1 MIARRT
7 FIAGLGAAAGSS
19 MVWPLAAW
27 AQQPTVP
34 VVGVL
39 SVGEPDAAAATTLV
53 SSLRQGLSEA
63 GFVDGRN
70 MAIEFRWAGNGY
82 ERLPELA
89 ADLVRRGVGVI
100 VTPGVPAAA
109 AAKAATS
116 TIPIVFSIGADPVA
130 LGLVTSF
137 NRPGANMTGVASL
150 GIELGAKTLELLHEV
165 VPAARHIGLLVNPEN
180 PSRQALTRD
189 LPTAARKLGLE
200 LQILEAR
207 TDPDLDRVVGN
218 VRQSGVEGLVIANE
232 ALLFRN
238 SARLAALTLRAAIP
252 AIHVDP
258 AFAAAGGLMSYG
270 TNRTESMRQVGLYAG
285 RILKGEKPADLPVQ
299 QPTRYELII
308 NLRTARMLGLSVPL
322 TLQAAADEVIE

>member
-1 MIARRT
+1 MRLGRREFVT
-7 FIAGLGAAAGSS
+7 LLGGAAA
-19 MVWPLAAW
+19 AAASPIAAR
-27 AQQPTVP
+27 AQQPVVP
-34 VVGVL
+34 VVGL
-39 SVGEPDAAAATTLV
+39 LNAGDPGATATLV
-53 SSLRQGLSEA
+53 LPSLRQGLSEA
-63 GFVDGRN
+63 GFVEGSN
-70 MAIEFRWAGNGY
+70 MAIETRWAADRY

-89 ADLVRRGVGVI
+89 ADLVRRQVGVI

-116 TIPIVFSIGADPVA
+116 TIPIVFSTGADPVA
-130 LGLVTSF
+130 LGLVASV
-137 NRPGANMTGVASL
+137 NRPGANITGVASL
-150 GIELGAKTLELLHEV
+150 GIELGAKTLELLHETA
-165 VPAARHIGLLVNPEN
+165 PKAGHIGLLVNPEN
-180 PSRQALTRD
+180 PSRQALIRE

-207 TDPDLDRVVGN
+207 TDRDLDRVVGSL
-218 VRQSGVEGLVIANE
+218 RQSGIEGLVIANE

-238 SARLAALTLRAAIP
+238 SARLAALTLSSAIP

-270 TNRTESMRQVGLYAG
+270 TNRAESMRQVGLYAG
-285 RILKGEKPADLPVQ
+285 RILKGEKPADLPVM

-308 NLRTARMLGLSVPL
+308 NLRTAKRLGLSVPL